1 MNEMKLIL
9 ASASPAR
16 AAMLKNAGLTFE
28 VEPANIDEAALRDHM
43 RNEGLPISEIAAT
56 LAEYKAMSISKDHPE
71 TIVIGADQ
79 LLVQG
84 HEIYE
89 KPKNIVQAAEQLQKL
104 CGQTHEL
111 ISAVALVLDGN
122 CIWRSSDAA
131 RLTMREFTPYFL
143 EDYINREGEALLGCV
158 GAYRLEGL
166 GAHLFSKI
174 EGDYFTILGLPLL
187 PLLEVLREGE
197 VLPS

>member
-16 AAMLKNAGLTFE
+16 ASMLKNAGLTFE

-131 RLTMREFTPYFL
+131 RLTMRDFTPYFL